1 MEPYRWFKAFA
12 RLRTPL
18 RTCAYPLLE
27 AYRWLRGIA
36 RLKESNLLV
45 MTGTGMLGDFGIT
58 PLGLHYDIFRWA
70 VIEKLCR
77 CKLLFVSVGGV
88 RTIKS
93 QITPKMESYRAALD
107 EQYVRILEGIC
118 SG

>member
-1 MEPYRWFKAFA
+1 VISP
-12 RLRTPL
+12 
-18 RTCAYPLLE
+18 
-27 AYRWLRGIA
+27 
-36 RLKESNLLV
+36 
-45 MTGTGMLGDFGIT
+45 IT
-58 PLGLHYDIFRWA
+58 PVGLHYDIFRWA

-93 QITPKMESYRAALD
+93 RITPKMESYRAALD